1 MRCAATALL
10 MLLAACA
17 PEEPD
22 RVTNR
27 SEEPTTAPTPIAP
40 GSVEWDKR
48 LQKDELVSRLSR
60 DVRLN
65 PPPGFSAIWIEH
77 EPAYTVFL
85 AFKEPPDKQA
95 ILARA
100 DPALRPHIVF
110 RTASRTQAEIE
121 RDLDRVI
128 GAMRGIPGEWAGGY
142 DVKTGKFVYNVTSP
156 AGVAF
161 AERRLPPD
169 LRGDVTFRL
178 GSVPQ
183 PLGSRGR

>member
-17 PEEPD
+17 PEEPE
-22 RVTNR
+22 RATTR
-27 SEEPTTAPTPIAP
+27 SEEPTRAPPPVAP
-40 GSVEWDKR
+40 GSVEWDNR
-48 LQKDELVSRLSR
+48 LQKDELASKLSR
-60 DVRLN
+60 DLRLN
-65 PPPGFSAIWIEH
+65 PPAGFSAIWIEQ
-77 EPAYTVFL
+77 EPAYTVLL

-100 DPALRPHIVF
+100 DPALRPHIMF
-110 RTASRTQAEIE
+110 RTASRTQADIE

-128 GAMRGIPGEWAGGY
+128 EAMRGVPGEWAGGY

-156 AGVAF
+156 AGIAF
-161 AERRLPPD
+161 AEKRLPPD
-169 LRGDVTFRL
+169 LRADVTFRL

-183 PLGSRGR
+183 PLAR